1 MNGSEGG
8 PSGPPSHVTEACQ
21 CPRGHTLQDQAHIGA
36 AGTVKGSLMKHDDMA
51 GMQGQATSGAPAAS
65 SEHES
70 HPAGRHAGHSVA
82 DFRRRFWVCLVV
94 TIPVLALSPG
104 LPLIPGGRILTIPG
118 ADWILL
124 ALSTFLYVW
133 GGKPFLLGL
142 VRELRART
150 PGMMTLVAVAIT
162 TAYGYSAATVLGVEG
177 MPFFWELATLIDIML
192 LGHWIEM
199 RSVGEAS
206 KALESL
212 AKLMPSQAHRRL
224 PSGDTEDVPLESL
237 VSGDAVLVRPGEK
250 VPADGDVSEGASSV
264 DESMLTGE
272 SVPVGKKTGDEV
284 IGGSVN
290 GEGALVVMVRRTG
303 EESFLAQVIELVR
316 EAQESKSKTQDIADR
331 AAMWLTLVA
340 LSGGAIT
347 FGTWMALGRP
357 LAYAME
363 RAVTVMVI
371 ACPHALGLA
380 IPLVVAMSTSL
391 GAASGLLVRNRM
403 AFETARSLQAVI
415 FDKTGTLTFGKFG
428 VVDVS
433 LWADVPREELLALAG
448 SVEALSEHPIARA
461 VADAAPERRAV
472 TGFRAIPGKGAQ
484 GDTGGRHVVV
494 ASPGYVT
501 AQGIAVPVG
510 AVAGLAEGGRTVV
523 VVVVDG
529 VAAGAIAL
537 ADVVRPESA
546 AAVRDLLAMGIEPIM
561 LTGDSHAVA
570 ERVAAELGITR
581 VLAEVLPSD
590 KAATIATVRAEGKVV
605 AMVGDGVNDA
615 PALASADVGIAIG
628 AGTDVAVATADIVLV
643 RSDPGA
649 VVAAIGLSRA
659 TYRKMVQNLAWA
671 AGYNVIAIPLAAG
684 VLSGVG
690 ITLSP
695 AVGGL
700 LMSASTVI
708 VAINARTLKVRPT

>member
-1 MNGSEGG
+1 LDHE
-8 PSGPPSHVTEACQ
+8 SGPGGSHE
-21 CPRGHTLQDQAHIGA
+21 GHGSTREDHDGSH
-36 AGTVKGSLMKHDDMA
+36 AGHG
-51 GMQGQATSGAPAAS
+51 GAPEGHA
-65 SEHES
+65 
-70 HPAGRHAGHSVA
+70 AGRHAGHSVA
-82 DFRRRFWVCLVV
+82 DFRRRFWICLVV
-94 TIPVLALSPG
+94 TVPVLALSPG
-104 LPLIPGGRILTIPG
+104 LPLVPGGRILSIPG

-124 ALSTFLYVW
+124 TLSTFLYVY
-133 GGKPFLLGL
+133 GGKPFLLGF

-162 TAYGYSAATVLGVEG
+162 TAYLYSAATVLGVTG

-206 KALESL
+206 KALETL
-212 AKLMPSQAHRRL
+212 ARLMPSQAHRRL
-224 PSGDTEDVPLESL
+224 PGGDTEDVPLESL
-237 VSGDAVLVRPGEK
+237 QPGDEVLVRPGEK
-250 VPADGDVSEGASSV
+250 VPADGDVADGASSV

-272 SVPVGKKTGDEV
+272 SVPVGKKPGDEV

-290 GEGALVVMVRRTG
+290 GEGALVVTVRRTG
-303 EESFLAQVIELVR
+303 AESFLSQVVELVR
-316 EAQESKSKTQDIADR
+316 QAQESKSKTQDLADR

-340 LSGGAIT
+340 LGGGALT

-391 GAASGLLVRNRM
+391 GASSGLLVRNRM
-403 AFETARSLQAVI
+403 AFETARSLQAVV
-415 FDKTGTLTFGKFG
+415 FDKTGTLTLGRFG
-428 VVDVS
+428 VAEVA
-433 LWADVPREELLALAG
+433 LWTDLTREELLAFAG

-461 VADAAPERRAV
+461 IAEAAPVRREVAE
-472 TGFRAIPGKGAQ
+472 FRAIPGKGAE
-484 GDTGGRHVVV
+484 GVVSGRRVVV
-494 ASPGYVT
+494 ASPGHVGT
-501 AQGIAVPVG
+501 QGVAVPAG
-510 AVAGLAEGGRTVV
+510 AVEKLADGGRTVV
-523 VVVVDG
+523 IVLIDG

-546 AAVRDLLAMGIEPIM
+546 EAVRGLLAMGVEPIM
-561 LTGDSHAVA
+561 LSGDSRAVA
-570 ERVAAELGITR
+570 QRVAAELGITR
-581 VLAEVLPSD
+581 VLAEVLPAD
-590 KAATIATVRAEGKVV
+590 KAATVASLRAEGRVIG
-605 AMVGDGVNDA
+605 MVGDGVNDA
-615 PALASADVGIAIG
+615 PALASANVGIAIG

-643 RSDPGA
+643 RSDPRA
-649 VVAAIGLSRA
+649 VVSAIELSRA

-684 VLSGVG
+684 VLAGVG

-700 LMSASTVI
+700 LMSLSTVI
-708 VAINARTLKVRPT
+708 VAVNARTLKT